1 MFNNFLLAA
10 TGADFNSFGAALE
23 DLAKQLFDPLLG
35 IAIALC
41 AIWGVYL
48 GFKFWHSGGDDK
60 KREEAKKAVI
70 AFVVGIIVIFAV
82 AVAAPLLIGAL
93 STWMETQQVM

>member
-1 MFNNFLLAA
+1 MFNTFLLAA

-23 DLAKQLFDPLLG
+23 DLAEQLFNPLIG

-48 GFKFWHSGGDDK
+48 GFKFWRADDEK

-93 STWMETQQVM
+93 TTWMETQQVM

>member
-48 GFKFWHSGGDDK
+48 GFKYWRADDEK
-60 KREEAKKAVI
+60 KREEAKKAVV

-93 STWMETQQVM
+93 TTWMETQQVM